1 MRSQQLQRGANN
13 ATHRILF
20 IGKEGACTDLA
31 IRFAVKN
38 QGLGNS

>member
-1 MRSQQLQRGANN
+1 MRGQQLQRGDNSM
-13 ATHRILF
+13 THRILF